1 MVVAILLA
9 VLTSVAQASPAYVP
23 ERVYDTRRASFV
35 DFEVMLADLTRADV
49 VFVGEQHDDPNTHRL
64 EHAVLDGLRRRR
76 VPLTVSLEMFERD
89 VQDVVGRYLTGSITE
104 AQLLE
109 DARPWPRYASDY
121 RPLLELAKSEKWQ
134 VVAANVP
141 RRFASDVAK
150 SGKDALD
157 RLSPADRA
165 LVARDVLC
173 PQDGYFRRFVNAMED
188 HSTPSTSADKPSTDK
203 PSTDK
208 PSTDKPSTVKA
219 PVEKP
224 APSKPSAEQAAA
236 DLRSEEQMT
245 ERYYWSQCV
254 KDETMAESIA
264 RAYESRSGGTG
275 AIVHF
280 NGAFHSDFGQ
290 GTAERTRRR
299 LPGRRVTILTILPVT
314 DLDTLAPAGEDLT
327 RADYLVYTVK

>member
-1 MVVAILLA
+1 MVVALLLA
-9 VLTSVAQASPAYVP
+9 VLASVAQASPAYVP

-35 DFEVMLADLTRADV
+35 DFEVMLADLTHADV

-76 VPLTVSLEMFERD
+76 VPLTVSMEMFERD

-104 AQLLE
+104 AQLLQ

-121 RPLLELAKSEKWQ
+121 RPLLELAKTEKWQ

-141 RRFASDVAK
+141 RRLASDVAK
-150 SGKDALD
+150 SGRDALD
-157 RLSPADRA
+157 RLSAADRA

-173 PQDGYFRRFVNAMED
+173 PQDGYFQRFVRAMDD
-188 HSTPSTSADKPSTDK
+188 HSPPSASSDKP
-203 PSTDK
+203 
-208 PSTDKPSTVKA
+208 A
-219 PVEKP
+219 VEKP
-224 APSKPSAEQAAA
+224 APPKPSAEQAAA
-236 DLRSEEQMT
+236 DRRVEEQMT

-264 RAYESRSGGTG
+264 RAFAARSGGAG

-280 NGAFHSDFGQ
+280 NGSFHSDFGQ

-299 LPGRRVTILTILPVT
+299 LPDRRVTIVTILPVT

-327 RADYLVYTVK
+327 RADYLVYTLK